1 MSVSWTTEQS
11 SAIRAVNSNLLVSA
25 GAGSG
30 KTAVLVNR
38 ILRLLLE
45 EAVPVDRLLVVT
57 FTKAAAGEMKERLR
71 RELVNR
77 MNADPELA
85 PLIRVQLHRLNHAW
99 ITTFHGFC
107 RQLLQRHF
115 QEAGLEPR
123 FRVLDT
129 PEAEQLRML
138 AVGEVLE
145 AAYEAAEPAFT
156 HWAESYSGNRTDQ
169 RLEAMILDLHSFIH
183 SQPEPWEWVDRILE
197 LYSLPLDADNPW
209 FIQEQRR
216 RREMILEAL
225 ELLSRAVEL
234 AEDPE
239 GPAEYLPALSDDMLQ
254 AIRLEECLGLDL
266 AQWKSCV
273 ESMAR
278 ARLSPVSKA
287 RKAELS
293 PVHIEMVKA
302 LRDEAWGIL
311 KTLQEKPWI
320 GPGSRAESDLRAVAE
335 NCQVLATLVK
345 QFDSA
350 YAAHKSRLSAV
361 DYSDLEH
368 KTLGLLKSEALC
380 AQYRE
385 QFVYLFIDEYQDS
398 NAVQETLLRALQR
411 ENNRFMVGDV
421 KQSIYRFRLAEP
433 LLFVG
438 KLAASSHEENTVHR
452 RIDLNRNF
460 RSRKEIINAIN
471 TVFEATM
478 SSELGDVLYDAGA
491 RLIAGADYPAGTAA
505 NVQLTVLDMGFDE
518 GEDGTESSE
527 YTTAEWEARAI
538 GRKILEVV
546 GTPVW
551 DIRNRGGRTAVW
563 DGIAGLLRAVKPWLN
578 TLSRVFSEMGIPIKA
593 EGATG
598 SDEAWELWVL
608 INLLRLVGNS
618 QQDLPL
624 MVILRSPLGGF
635 SVEDLA
641 EIRRIMPEGTFR
653 RAVEKAVAGDSTLKE
668 RLSVFL
674 ARLSAW
680 QEQCRTGSLGRF
692 IWTLCETEGF
702 MDYCQAMAG
711 GEARKERLLWAV
723 RQADQRAARGAD
735 TPEALATHL
744 ETLVERGEAPGAA
757 DSGDQGGVR
766 TMSIHRSKGLEFPV
780 VFLAGLG
787 KKFNTADL
795 REEVLLHRELCFGL
809 RYVDP
814 EKRIRR
820 GTLITELIQDA
831 VKSENLSEEM
841 RILYVAMTRAMDRL
855 YMYGSVQNLEKRFGL
870 WMKGPELFF
879 LKNAR
884 SYLEWLIPPLL
895 TATLEAEHWNGTREI
910 KAGDSSLQL
919 NFLSPSQGVG
929 IRESYTRLA
938 QEAAAEEKTWNLEN
952 WPWSYPWAQATHIP
966 SKLSVTEINR
976 LNAPANEMVP
986 FEQAVPASG
995 GPVRGL
1001 TGAEVGTLHHLV
1013 LQHLDLKAGLDEAG
1027 VIRQLDVLVQKEIL
1041 ASEDVAHIRP
1051 AWLAGLFRSEI
1062 GKRLLASSEVL
1073 REVPFVVLRD
1083 YQALGG
1089 DAAGDVLVQGIIDCC
1104 FKEPEGWVL
1113 LDYKTDSVTEDFR
1126 ALEKYGWQI
1135 SLYNDALSELTGESV
1150 KESWLYLMRT
1160 GDAILI
1166 PPDVN
1171 KSVSL

>member
-1 MSVSWTTEQS
+1 MTTRWTAEQN
-11 SAIRAVNSNLLVSA
+11 SAIQAANSNLLVSA

-71 RELVNR
+71 RELVSR
-77 MNADPELA
+77 MAVSPELV
-85 PLIRVQLHRLNHAW
+85 PLIRGQLHRLNHAW

-129 PEAEQLRML
+129 PEAEQLRSL

-145 AAYEAAEPAFT
+145 AAYEAADPAFI
-156 HWAESYSGNRTDQ
+156 HWAECYSGNRTDQ

-183 SQPEPWEWVDRILE
+183 SQPAPWQWTDRILE
-197 LYSLPLDADNPW
+197 TYELPLDGENPW
-209 FIQEQRR
+209 FRHEQRR
-216 RREMILEAL
+216 RREMILEAM
-225 ELLSRAVEL
+225 ELLNRAVEL

-239 GPAEYLPALSDDMLQ
+239 GPSEYLGALSDDMLQ
-254 AIRLEECLGLDL
+254 AIRLEECLELDHE
-266 AQWKSCV
+266 AWKACV
-273 ESMAR
+273 SGMSR
-278 ARLSPVSKA
+278 SRLSPVSKA
-287 RKAELS
+287 RKVVLS
-293 PVHIEMVKA
+293 SFHIEMVKA
-302 LRDEAWGIL
+302 LRDEGWGIL
-311 KTLQEKPWI
+311 KKLQEKAWI
-320 GPGSRAESDLRAVAE
+320 GAGSRAESDLKAVAG
-335 NCQVLATLVK
+335 NCKVLTELVRN
-345 QFDSA
+345 FDAA
-350 YAAHKSRLSAV
+350 YDAHKSRLSAV

-368 KTLGLLKSEALC
+368 KALRLLQSEALC
-380 AQYRE
+380 SQYRE

-398 NAVQETLLRALQR
+398 NGVQETLLKALQR

-438 KLAASSHEENTVHR
+438 KLAASSHEENTLHR

-460 RSRKEIINAIN
+460 RSRKEVIDTINA
-471 TVFEATM
+471 VFEATM
-478 SSELGDVLYDAGA
+478 SSELGDVPYDAGA
-491 RLIAGADYPAGTAA
+491 RLIPGADYPPGAA
-505 NVQLTVLDMGFDE
+505 TNVQLTVLDLGSSE
-518 GEDGTESSE
+518 GEEGSDGSE

-551 DIRNRGGRTAVW
+551 DIRTNQWRTAVW
-563 DGIAGLLRAVKPWLN
+563 DDIAVLLRAVKPWLN

-608 INLLRLVGNS
+608 INVLRLVGNS

-624 MVILRSPLGGF
+624 MVVLRSPLGGF

-641 EIRRIMPEGTFR
+641 EIRRSMPEGTFR
-653 RAVEKAVAGDSTLKE
+653 KAVETAVLEESPLKDK
-668 RLSVFL
+668 LTAFL
-674 ARLSAW
+674 ARLAAW
-680 QEQCRTGSLGRF
+680 QEQCRTGSLGSF

-702 MDYCQAMAG
+702 MNYCQAMAS
-711 GEARKERLLWAV
+711 GESRKERLLWAV
-723 RQADQRAARGAD
+723 RQADQRALRGAD
-735 TPEALATHL
+735 TPESLATHL

-757 DSGDQGGVR
+757 DSGEHGGVR
-766 TMSIHRSKGLEFPV
+766 TMSIHRSKGLEFPI

-795 REEVLLHRELCFGL
+795 REEVLRHRELGFGL

-814 EKRIRR
+814 ERRIRR
-820 GTLITELIQDA
+820 GTLLTELIQDA

-879 LKNAR
+879 LKNAQ
-884 SYLEWLIPPLL
+884 SYLEWLLPPLL
-895 TATLEAEHWNGTREI
+895 KITMESEPWNGAREI
-910 KAGDSSLQL
+910 NAGDSVLQV
-919 NFLSPSQGVG
+919 NFLSPFQSIG
-929 IRESYTRLA
+929 IRETVNLPA
-938 QEAAAEEKTWNLEN
+938 QKSVSEEKLWHLEN
-952 WPWSYPWAQATHIP
+952 WPWEYPWAQATHIP

-976 LNAPANEMVP
+976 LNTPAGEAVP
-986 FEQAVPASG
+986 FGSAVRVSG
-995 GPVRGL
+995 SQVSGL
-1001 TGAEVGTLHHLV
+1001 TGAETGTLHHLV
-1013 LQHLDLKAGLDEAG
+1013 LQHLDFRGTLDEAG
-1027 VIRQLDVLVQKEIL
+1027 IAAQLETLVRKEIL
-1041 ASEDVAHIRP
+1041 APEDPALIRVD
-1051 AWLAGLFRSEI
+1051 WLTGLFRSDI
-1062 GKRLLASSEVL
+1062 GKRLLGSSEIL
-1073 REVPFVVLRD
+1073 KEVPFVILRD
-1083 YQALGG
+1083 YQDLGG

-1113 LDYKTDSVTEDFR
+1113 LDYKTDSVTAPLDI
-1126 ALEKYGWQI
+1126 AEKYGWQI
-1135 SLYNDALSELTGESV
+1135 RLYGDALAELTGEPV
-1150 KESWLYLMRT
+1150 KESWLYLMRSEE
-1160 GDAILI
+1160 ALQIK
-1166 PPDVN
+1166 PDD
-1171 KSVSL
+1171 K